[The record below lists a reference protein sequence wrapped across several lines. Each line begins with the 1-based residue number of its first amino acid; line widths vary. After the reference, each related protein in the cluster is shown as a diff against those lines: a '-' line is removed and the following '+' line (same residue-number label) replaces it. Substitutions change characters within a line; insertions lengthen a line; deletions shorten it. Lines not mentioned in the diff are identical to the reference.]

1 MVANAPLLGFSVATI
16 AENLPLNGN
25 TVAGRMSFSND
36 LNMFC
41 EHYRNTIDQFE
52 GETNKINMQEIC
64 NNKEFKTARKP
75 FRTQTATSAKRGPAS
90 QKEFDNLSAIE
101 KAEDPETPIIK
112 FKTNG
117 NDPWNLLLKDKIPE
131 KPSDNEVSELSLTSK
146 SICSFL
152 KLQIS

>member
-52 GETNKINMQEIC
+52 GETNKINM
-64 NNKEFKTARKP
+64 
-75 FRTQTATSAKRGPAS
+75 
-90 QKEFDNLSAIE
+90 
-101 KAEDPETPIIK
+101 
-112 FKTNG
+112 
-117 NDPWNLLLKDKIPE
+117 
-131 KPSDNEVSELSLTSK
+131 
-146 SICSFL
+146 
-152 KLQIS
+152 